1 MGFFDVFSTAW
12 DLWRWDELGKEKAR
26 ERKKQELVDGL
37 LRNAALYG
45 VEYTEEESQK
55 FIANSERL
63 GLLD

>member
-1 MGFFDVFSTAW
+1 MGFFDVFSTA
-12 DLWRWDELGKEKAR
+12 LGFMALDELGKEKAR